1 MTLHKLSKLII
12 QVSCSYSNACNAL
25 AGQEVCIELFLDKKK
40 GRLVNSSNSTTQ
52 ELLKGRLFRAQ
63 SYERRLPTP
72 WFGDE
77 FGNGG
82 SKVFLFWDEVPCGC
96 LGCYYIRGLLYS
108 VVLSFFVEYT
118 YTDDILYSRFI
129 YIYVHEI
136 VIEMEMSLLSNQEGL
151 HAMVGWWNHGMGYG
165 VGILIVW

>member
-52 ELLKGRLFRAQ
+52 GLLKGRLFRAQ

-96 LGCYYIRGLLYS
+96 LGYYYIRGLLYYLFLWS
-108 VVLSFFVEYT
+108 IHIQMIY
-118 YTDDILYSRFI
+118 YIHDLYI

-136 VIEMEMSLLSNQEGL
+136 VIEMDMSLLSNQEGL

-165 VGILIVW
+165 VGILIV